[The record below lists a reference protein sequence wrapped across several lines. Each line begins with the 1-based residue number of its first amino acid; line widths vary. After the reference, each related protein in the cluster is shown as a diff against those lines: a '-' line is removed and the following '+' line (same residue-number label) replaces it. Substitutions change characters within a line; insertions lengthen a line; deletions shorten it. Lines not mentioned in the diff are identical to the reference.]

1 VTVTA
6 CGAQNTD
13 MINIFIIVLY
23 LFFHSGFCVPPIH
36 QELPRLDGFSSKL
49 IFHRILLLLDA
60 WGFNCRVSSIAI
72 KCGITKGQIKP
83 KADWCAIGS
92 PKKTNEQICFV
103 CFFAFYGKQN
113 KFVRSFCQSAFS
125 FI

>member
-1 VTVTA
+1 MNCILERRWGESDSYTCYDILNKYITHLFLTRQFSQLYVTVTA

-49 IFHRILLLLDA
+49 IFHTILLLDA
-60 WGFNCRVSSIAI
+60 WGFNCRVSSFAI
-72 KCGITKGQIKP
+72 KCGISKGQI
-83 KADWCAIGS
+83 
-92 PKKTNEQICFV
+92 
-103 CFFAFYGKQN
+103 
-113 KFVRSFCQSAFS
+113 
-125 FI
+125 